1 MSWRQRRE
9 EGGKQEGGK
18 EGRGER
24 KMIEYSS
31 ARSYLHLS
39 LKEKNVL
46 FWGLYDSVSILN
58 WNKKSFFPPIKIN

>member
-1 MSWRQRRE
+1 
-9 EGGKQEGGK
+9 
-18 EGRGER
+18 
-24 KMIEYSS
+24 MIEYSS

-58 WNKKSFFPPIKIN
+58 WNKKVSFPQSKLIKMPPPASNLPLGQMKNFRLQEK